1 MTVYRTTYTPPVF
14 KHACS
19 VCDHQPAIY
28 YKPAQ
33 EFLCGACI
41 LDYQACHAPKRQAP

>member
-1 MTVYRTTYTPPVF
+1 MTVREVPYTPPVF
-14 KHACS
+14 KHACEYCS
-19 VCDHQPAIY
+19 TAPAIY

-41 LDYQACHAPKRQAP
+41 LDYQACHMPTRKDV